1 MLTLAKFSNC
11 HWKISL
17 LWRSSRTW
25 LDSFYFSF
33 NSLQPLIVLKIS
45 LLQFLADAF
54 LILEILQFNYLL
66 HYKLKAQRRV
76 LFLSLEMMEHRVSSK
91 KRICLNLFS
100 INFHKFS
107 LCVPTIL
114 HSVAV
119 SEIRFCWKISQQIYG
134 FFMLKKFFS
143 PLNSG
148 ILHHLT
154 LLQNKLN
161 RNQQQNYSNRN
172 PSWISTLQQHH
183 AILSFKTAFKQ
194 LMWLILLPYVHIYFG
209 FFV

>member
-1 MLTLAKFSNC
+1 MFTLAKFSNC

-17 LWRSSRTW
+17 LWRSLRTW

-91 KRICLNLFS
+91 KRIFLNPFS
-100 INFHKFS
+100 VNFHKFS

-119 SEIRFCWKISQQIYG
+119 SEIRFCWKFSQQIYG
-134 FFMLKKFFS
+134 FFMLKNFFS

-148 ILHHLT
+148 ILHRLT